1 MKPRRALVC
10 LALAFALLALAG
22 CGSAASEQRTDTGT
36 GQTPSTKQMPDS
48 KQKGHPGP
56 ADDPAPRTSQE
67 SKQSEKP
74 EQTDPAVPD
83 QLDFTAAQVSGGQF
97 DARGLAGQDVVFW
110 FWAPWCTVCAGSAA
124 AVDAAV
130 KAHPDVEFV
139 GVAGSSSDLNSMQ
152 SFVDQHGLTAFPQ
165 LADTDGSLYTRFG
178 VTQQHTFVLVGADG
192 QATTVPA
199 YGGSVDLDATIA
211 QQFG

>member
-1 MKPRRALVC
+1 MQPPRVLAASAIALV
-10 LALAFALLALAG
+10 LVLAG
-22 CGSAASEQRTDTGT
+22 CGSSTSEQQATTADTAAASSEK
-36 GQTPSTKQMPDS
+36 QTPSSTD
-48 KQKGHPGP
+48 KGHPGP
-56 ADDPAPRTSQE
+56 ADDPAPRASQR
-67 SKQSEKP
+67 STPSAKP
-74 EQTDPAVPD
+74 KQTDPAVPD

-97 DARGLAGQDVVFW
+97 DARGLAGQDVVLW

-124 AVDAAV
+124 DVDAAV

-139 GVAGSSSDLNSMQ
+139 GVAGSSSDLSSMQ
-152 SFVDQHGLTAFPQ
+152 SFVDQHNLTTFPQ

-178 VTQQHTFVLVGADG
+178 VTQQHTFVLVSADG
-192 QATTVPA
+192 EAKTVPA